1 MPDKINSLV
10 SVLVPVYGVE
20 TYIERFARSI
30 FEQTYENLEIIFV
43 NDCTPDASIDV
54 LRRVLKEYPSRIS
67 QTRIIDHNV
76 NKGLAAARKTALL
89 ASTGYYIQNYD
100 SDDYVEKDMI
110 EKMVQSAQNA
120 DADITICDYIIVNDN
135 GISKRIEVNP
145 PLENIACLQKIFS
158 GDIHSS
164 VCNKLIRRSLYI
176 NNDVFPIDGLNMWE
190 DLSVMFRL
198 IFYAKKI
205 SYLSQPLYKYY
216 FGRAGAYTSSVM
228 NLSQQK
234 NKIDLII
241 LISNF
246 FNDKDVPNE
255 IYRAIRFYKVGALCD
270 IAMYGNIDYYNYKK
284 DVFQE
289 ITFFDLLRHPK
300 YSLRSKLCGIL
311 LHYNIIFFL
320 NFIRWLR
327 RQIKKRTVIF

>member
-1 MPDKINSLV
+1 MELFEPLV

-20 TYIERFARSI
+20 KYIERCARSI

-43 NDCTPDASIDV
+43 NDCTPDSSIDI
-54 LRRVLKEYPSRIS
+54 LRRVLSEYPSRVP
-67 QTRIIDHNV
+67 QTRILNHDV
-76 NKGLAAARKTALL
+76 NKGLAAARKTALM
-89 ASTGYYIQNYD
+89 ASTGYYVQSYD
-100 SDDYVEKDMI
+100 SDDYVEKNMI
-110 EKMVQSAQNA
+110 EMMVRSAQEA
-120 DADITICDYIIVNDN
+120 DADISICDYTIVYDN
-135 GISKRIEVNP
+135 GISKRINVNP
-145 PLENIACLQKIFS
+145 PLGNIACLQKIFS
-158 GDIHSS
+158 GDVHSS
-164 VCNKLIRRSLYI
+164 VWNKLIRRSLYF
-176 NNDVFPIDGLNMWE
+176 NNDIFPIDGLNMWE

-205 SYLSQPLYKYY
+205 SYLPQSYY
-216 FGRAGAYTSSVM
+216 NYYVGRAGAYTSSVM

-255 IYRAIRFYKVGALCD
+255 IYRAIKFYKVGALCD
-270 IAMYGNIDYYNYKK
+270 IAMYGNVDYYNRKK
-284 DVFQE
+284 EVFQE
-289 ITFFDLLRHPK
+289 ITFFDLLRQPK

-320 NFIRWLR
+320 NFIRWFR
-327 RQIKKRTVIF
+327 QQIKNRIVIF